1 MRSGAYSA
9 AWKPKQA
16 TLVHVRAFSEVKG
29 KRKPVSHMAK
39 ATRGEVARALLE
51 AKKAPESPEGA
62 ATIAEAAGFTVE
74 LTPGFLDVIV
84 PA

>member
-1 MRSGAYSA
+1 M
-9 AWKPKQA
+9 
-16 TLVHVRAFSEVKG
+16 RAFSEVKG

-51 AKKAPESPEGA
+51 AKKPPESPEA
-62 ATIAEAAGFTVE
+62 AASITEAAGFTVE

-84 PA
+84 RG